1 MEFLKKGGKMIY
13 DHLQNI
19 DKYRKLGPGFD
30 QGIDFILA
38 NHTKPLDP
46 GRYEINSSVYAQVNV
61 YETKEPEEAFIE
73 AHQEYIDFQ
82 FLHEGSEDVAWAP
95 LHQLKAT
102 EAEPEKDLYKFSG
115 DGERYPLEAGYFM
128 ILFPTD
134 AHMPSLTRHDIKKL
148 NKKLILKIKVN
159 SCLM

>member
-1 MEFLKKGGKMIY
+1 MIY

-30 QGIDFILA
+30 KGINFVIA
-38 NHTKPLDP
+38 NQMKPLNP
-46 GRYEINSSVYAQVNV
+46 GRYEIDSSVYAQVNE

-73 AHQEYIDFQ
+73 AHQEFIDFQ
-82 FLHEGSEDVAWAP
+82 FLLEGSEDVVWAP
-95 LHQLKAT
+95 LHRLEAD
-102 EAEPEKDLYKFSG
+102 EAEPEKDLYKFNG
-115 DGERYPLEAGYFM
+115 DGKRYPLEAGYFM

-134 AHMPSLTRHDIKKL
+134 AHMPGLTRHDIKKL
-148 NKKLILKIKVN
+148 NKKLILKIKAN